1 MNKVFVTGTAVGNEL
16 ELCEPCSLNFSWL
29 IENPATLIW
38 TDKIAITK
46 KSLDL
51 YLTKNNN
58 KMEKTIKLILEI
70 IKSNSIDSFSK
81 SSFYNSLN
89 KDSVLQISYYFYTVF
104 YDIILTPILLILNDL
119 ERPKTAFIS
128 YFFYLC
134 KEKMLE
140 K

>member
-1 MNKVFVTGTAVGNEL
+1 MLSIVDLKREL
-16 ELCEPCSLNFSWL
+16 GKNIYIYPVH
-29 IENPATLIW
+29 IE
-38 TDKIAITK
+38 
-46 KSLDL
+46 S
-51 YLTKNNN
+51 
-58 KMEKTIKLILEI
+58 